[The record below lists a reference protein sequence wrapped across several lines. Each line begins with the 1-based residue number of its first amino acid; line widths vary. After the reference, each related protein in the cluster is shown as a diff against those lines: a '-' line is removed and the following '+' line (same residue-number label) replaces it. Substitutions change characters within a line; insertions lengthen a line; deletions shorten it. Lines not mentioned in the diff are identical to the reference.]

1 MTSKKEIIKIGF
13 NITNEPISKLPK
25 KLDRVGFIIINTY
38 QGSFNS
44 LGDGPM
50 NDGYT
55 MADMLYKSY
64 GYQIYYIVDTNKT
77 SFLERLKYFLQT
89 VENELVIYY
98 VGHGTYVNDK
108 NGDESDG
115 YDEAMV
121 FSDGNLIDDMLIK
134 TVIEYKNENNKT
146 VLVSDCCHSGSIW
159 DIQSGLHFA
168 KRLPSKIISISAA
181 TDKQTSKQT
190 YIENR
195 EQGIFT
201 YNMSKVLKNEPNL
214 TPLQLKEK
222 LTQSLKPYRQ
232 TITIATTSEEMLS
245 KSLF

>member
-1 MTSKKEIIKIGF
+1 MTSKKEIIKIGL
-13 NITNEPISKLPK
+13 NVTNEPVSELPRKLE
-25 KLDRVGFIIINTY
+25 RVGFIVINTY
-38 QGSFNS
+38 VGTYNS

-55 MADMLYKSY
+55 MAKMLYKTY
-64 GYQIYYIVDTNKT
+64 GYQIYYIMDTKKA
-77 SFLERLKYFLQT
+77 SFLEKLRYFLQT
-89 VENELVIYY
+89 VENELVVYY
-98 VGHGTYVNDK
+98 VGHGTYVKDK

-121 FSDGNLIDDMLIK
+121 FSDGNLIDDILIK
-134 TVIEYKNENNKT
+134 TVIDYKNENSKCI
-146 VLVSDCCHSGSIW
+146 LVSDCCHSGTIW

-168 KRLPSKIISISAA
+168 KQLPSNIMSISAA

-190 YIENR
+190 YIESM

-201 YNMSKVLKNEPNL
+201 YNINKVLKNEPNL

-222 LTQSLKPYRQ
+222 LTSVLKPYKQ
-232 TITIATTSEEMLS
+232 TITIATTSEEMLNNPI
-245 KSLF
+245 F